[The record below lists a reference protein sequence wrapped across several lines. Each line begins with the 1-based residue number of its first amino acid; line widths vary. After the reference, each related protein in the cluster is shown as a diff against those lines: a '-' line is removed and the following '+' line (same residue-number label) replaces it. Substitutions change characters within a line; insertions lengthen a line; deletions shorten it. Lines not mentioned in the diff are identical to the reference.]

1 MELPDA
7 QAVSDFIRCADLA
20 VAEVDALKE
29 AASVLSD
36 SLHDAAL
43 AFIPLA
49 AKVRASVLYEFADLY
64 GLTPDAV
71 DAVIKEGAAKLK
83 ERKQDQKKVI
93 AAACAAK
100 RAEGQTLQQIAD
112 DLGTS
117 KQRVSEVLASPDSG
131 TAYTD
136 CRVLV
141 SSSLDSTNNDCTVV

>member
-1 MELPDA
+1 MQLPDA
-7 QAVSDFIRCADLA
+7 SVVSDFIHNADLA
-20 VAEVDALKE
+20 VAEINALKD
-29 AASVLSD
+29 AASALSD

-49 AKVRASVLYEFADLY
+49 AKVRESVLYEFADLY

-100 RAEGQTLQQIAD
+100 RAEGQTQQQIAD
-112 DLGTS
+112 DLGIS
-117 KQRVSEVLASPDSG
+117 DMSVRRVLA
-131 TAYTD
+131 TD
-136 CRVLV
+136 TLSDANRHG
-141 SSSLDSTNNDCTVV
+141 